1 MYLNQVFVSKALAL
15 QLKNAL
21 IALGCP
27 TENRVLIL
35 PPKDQDIIQG
45 GIIIPGQAKDELPNK
60 GVVILQGHLDEEY
73 KWYTDLIETGRILTY
88 GMYAGKEIE
97 FNPEI
102 FQKEGISIDLDKN
115 KFTVLSVNEIIYS
128 EVNNN

>member
-1 MYLNQVFVSKALAL
+1 MYLNQVFVSKAIAL

-21 IALGCP
+21 ISLGCP

-35 PPKDQDIIQG
+35 SPKDQDIIQG
-45 GIIIPGQAKDELPNK
+45 GIIIPGQAKDGLPNK

-102 FQKEGISIDLDKN
+102 FRKDGISIDLDKN

-128 EVNNN
+128 EINNN

>member
-1 MYLNQVFVSKALAL
+1 MGFWSDA
-15 QLKNAL
+15 
-21 IALGCP
+21 
-27 TENRVLIL
+27 
-35 PPKDQDIIQG
+35 KDQDIIQG

-73 KWYTDLIETGRILTY
+73 KWYGDLIETGRILTY

-102 FQKEGISIDLDKN
+102 FRKEGISIDLDKN

-128 EVNNN
+128 EINNN

>member
-1 MYLNQVFVSKALAL
+1 MYLNQVFVSKAIAL

-35 PPKDQDIIQG
+35 SPKDQDIIQG

-73 KWYTDLIETGRILTY
+73 KWYGDLIETGRILTY
-88 GMYAGKEIE
+88 GMYAGKELDFDPDLFKKAGIE
-97 FNPEI
+97 
-102 FQKEGISIDLDKN
+102 IDLDQN
-115 KFTVLSVNEIIYS
+115 QFTVLSINEIIYS
-128 EVNNN
+128 EINK

>member
-1 MYLNQVFVSKALAL
+1 MYLNQVFVSKAVAL

-21 IALGCP
+21 GALGCP
-27 TENRVLIL
+27 TENRVLIVS
-35 PPKDQDIIQG
+35 PKDQDIMQG
-45 GIIIPGQAKDELPNK
+45 GIIIPGKNDDIPNK
-60 GVVILQGHLDEEY
+60 GVVVLQGHLDEEY
-73 KWYTDLIETGRILTY
+73 KWYTELIETGRILTY

-102 FQKEGISIDLDKN
+102 FKKEGISINLDKN